1 MKYYDRL
8 VDVKIIAHNN
18 KKRFV
23 STWEL
28 LFESSHDDEQSND
41 SQWVAV
47 YHTIKDKYIVT
58 NSIIDNG
65 LNANAKDVVIIGYA
79 DTIDSIMFVVYE
91 HQISQGKKFT
101 ILDEIKQMKNDEIIK
116 VNDKEWEWNKNKDNR
131 KKTMTG
137 LFSTLEVD
145 I

>member
-8 VDVKIIAHNN
+8 ADVKIIVHNN
-18 KKRFV
+18 KKAFY
-23 STWEL
+23 
-28 LFESSHDDEQSND
+28 
-41 SQWVAV
+41 SQWAAV

-58 NSIIDNG
+58 NSIINNG

-91 HQISQGKKFT
+91 HQISLGKKFT
-101 ILDEIKQMKNDEIIK
+101 ILDEIKQMKKDEIIK
-116 VNDKEWEWNKNKDNR
+116 ANDKEWEWNKNKDNR
-131 KKTMTG
+131 KKTMTD
-137 LFSTLEVD
+137 FHSALEVD